1 MDGRPVADY
10 QGKRIVVTGASSGIG
25 EAIALELSR
34 RGARPV
40 LVGRNIEKLRAAAS
54 QLGLPDDF
62 VLPLDLKDHSTIL
75 PGIML
80 LSQKIGSIYGLCHA
94 AGTADTVP
102 LSSCTVDKIQAMLDV
117 NLLAGIEMARA
128 VCRRDIMEKD
138 GVRFSL
144 YHPSTD
150 KAAWRRDRLQR
161 KQGGSHGCGACHGH

>member
-75 PGIML
+75 PGIMS
-80 LSQKIGSIYGLCHA
+80 LSQKIAQYLRS
-94 AGTADTVP
+94 
-102 LSSCTVDKIQAMLDV
+102 LSCGRNSRYRTSVR
-117 NLLAGIEMARA
+117 ARWT
-128 VCRRDIMEKD
+128 
-138 GVRFSL
+138 RFRQC
-144 YHPSTD
+144 
-150 KAAWRRDRLQR
+150 WM
-161 KQGGSHGCGACHGH
+161 